1 MITIFGLVFFIRM
14 TSYLWKHST
23 KIILVSSSS
32 ACTLV
37 IASASLGFWTETHK
51 HVISKAVGRGK
62 KNRISHSYFQTL
74 VLIFTLWAI
83 QKDRFKRSLR
93 GDFTANVH
101 SVGYFVCLLPK
112 PKRLFKTTESLMW
125 ETESRFNGET
135 SSRVKSH
142 LVFSEVNVQGFVID
156 GFRITRG
163 PVYTVHL
170 LGEFL

>member
-1 MITIFGLVFFIRM
+1 MCKWSLFFIFFIRM
-14 TSYLWKHST
+14 TSNSWKHST

-37 IASASLGFWTETHK
+37 IASASLGFWMKTHK
-51 HVISKAVGRGK
+51 HVISKASGWEK
-62 KNRISHSYFQTL
+62 KKKTYFTFIL
-74 VLIFTLWAI
+74 E
-83 QKDRFKRSLR
+83 FKSLHCSWGLFR
-93 GDFTANVH
+93 KTCFGEEFTANVH
-101 SVGYFVCLLPK
+101 TVGYFVCLLHKSKWP
-112 PKRLFKTTESLMW
+112 FKTTGSLMW
-125 ETESRFNGET
+125 EIESRVNGES